1 MRGGK
6 EALWN
11 IVCRASTI
19 GMGVA
24 FLWHFFSI
32 LRHHQVLIQ
41 EDNIAVLAIEVA
53 MVTGVVALAMIYLIR
68 GIRRPS

>member
-1 MRGGK
+1 MRGGM

-24 FLWHFFSI
+24 LLWHFFGI